1 MGGLHVPLLNDRLV
15 HLVAM
20 LSCSLLPSRYCALI
34 QPICVNNSLHWTS
47 VGQQYHHGHH
57 HFHRCAQS
65 FHHGASSCAKR
76 LLTRATA
83 ISLGVR
89 RVNTNI
95 ARSDQTFGDKVYG
108 LPTSSTPL
116 LPDI

>member
-1 MGGLHVPLLNDRLV
+1 MGDLHVPLLNDRLV

-57 HFHRCAQS
+57 HIHRCAQS

-76 LLTRATA
+76 LLTCATA

-89 RVNTNI
+89 RVDTDI
-95 ARSDQTFGDKVYG
+95 ARSDQTFGYKVYG
-108 LPTSSTPL
+108 LLTSS
-116 LPDI
+116 